1 MRFYGTNLQNVS
13 EGTKVMIVLELCM
26 CSLKSHIMSHPVNAP
41 ARQPDEVARR
51 KVLVWAQQILD
62 ALRYVHEQGF
72 VHQGLK
78 LENVL
83 VSSLCDY
90 CWACS
95 LLKEKVT
102 SESALVFFSLP
113 LKSKYED

>member
-83 VSSLCDY
+83 VSPFVIIVGLARY
-90 CWACS
+90 
-95 LLKEKVT
+95 
-102 SESALVFFSLP
+102 
-113 LKSKYED
+113 